1 MFVTKR
7 YDFKKNFTYFF
18 MKYMDSFNELDYLY
32 FIILFGL
39 KNKINEIEFN
49 KYKFSDE
56 KLKEAEN
63 FIYSFCERYNDL
75 DEEVNKPEL
84 VVKEFYDSLKKAG
97 ETVEDYLETNKK
109 SLNTHQGK
117 S

>member
-1 MFVTKR
+1 
-7 YDFKKNFTYFF
+7 

-32 FIILFGL
+32 FIILIGL

-63 FIYSFCERYNDL
+63 VIDSFCKRIL
-75 DEEVNKPEL
+75 
-84 VVKEFYDSLKKAG
+84 
-97 ETVEDYLETNKK
+97 
-109 SLNTHQGK
+109 
-117 S
+117 